1 VLKVSGKMMWMSEV
15 MNPLNKLNSVP
26 AGHVAQSG
34 WLKMAREMHAPT
46 GRVWE
51 LAHEERKRNG

>member
-1 VLKVSGKMMWMSEV
+1 MSEV